1 MKCPRCSVD
10 LVAHYQH
17 GIEIDICS
25 GCNGR
30 WLGHDELEALEA
42 TVPSTP
48 EQRRATIQYSRRQSE
63 FLCPVCSKQMVSFNY
78 RAYSLELDACEDD
91 HGYWLDAGED
101 GKIRDIIEDRVRGL
115 ERAASAEQSWG
126 RFLSGLKGRGGRSG
140 RR

>member
-1 MKCPRCSVD
+1 MKCPRCSVE
-10 LVAHYQH
+10 LVVNYEH
-17 GIEIDICS
+17 GIEIDHCP

-30 WLGHDELEALEA
+30 WLGHDELETLEA

-63 FLCPVCSKQMVSFNY
+63 FACPVCSKQMVSFNY
-78 RAYSLELDACEDD
+78 RAYSLELDACGDD

-101 GKIRDIIEDRVRGL
+101 GKVRDIIEDRVRGL